1 MVQLIGENSWDES
14 PTDFDSLRS
23 AEGLA
28 EVAEYAQGIGPWLPQ
43 VVDINDIELSDIS
56 ELVSRA
62 HKLGLFVHAYT
73 LRADQL
79 PPGVGSMANAVR
91 ILVDQAGLDGVFTD
105 HPDQVIAHLPAREL
119 P

>member
-1 MVQLIGENSWDES
+1 L
-14 PTDFDSLRS
+14 LRS

-43 VVDINDIELSDIS
+43 VVDLHHIESSDVS
-56 ELVSRA
+56 GLVSEA
-62 HKLGLFVHAYT
+62 HELGLFVHAYT

-79 PPGVGSMANAVR
+79 PAGVGSMANAVR

-105 HPDQVIAHLPAREL
+105 HPDQVLRYLAAPGLP
-119 P
+119 